1 MKTVFGILGLAIVV
15 CALVVSLVLVSWWF
29 YDVQQDRKHIVTVES
44 QTTVFAGS
52 GTGLCRGERLA
63 DVQTGAILP
72 VRRIRYWKNCAT
84 IDVLLSDRRH
94 GYIVLREGD
103 VTVSPPLPRI

>member
-1 MKTVFGILGLAIVV
+1 MKTLFGILGFAIVV
-15 CALVVSLVLVSWWF
+15 CVLVGLVVASWWF
-29 YDVQQDRKHIVTVES
+29 YDVQQDRKHVVTVES

-52 GTGLCRGERLA
+52 GTRLCRGQRLT
-63 DVQTGAILP
+63 DLQTGAILP

-84 IDVLLSDRRH
+84 VDVILRDGRH
-94 GYIVLREGD
+94 GYIVLGEGG